1 MVIWPCLSLLI
12 LEGSLSFGLRCESSY
27 IFSSLSGSI
36 AHGLSTFRST
46 ALGSAL
52 LAGAAIKLFG
62 WDISAPE
69 TLKEVNTKGTT
80 EFKPT
85 MEEPIRK
92 KKWEGWQRAVE
103 RSKGWDE
110 GVDE

>member
-1 MVIWPCLSLLI
+1 M
-12 LEGSLSFGLRCESSY
+12 
-27 IFSSLSGSI
+27 
-36 AHGLSTFRST
+36 AHGLLTYRST

-62 WDISAPE
+62 WDINAPE